1 MAKVLVSMKIFPTG
15 TDVDLNQLKQKIEKT
30 MPPDSSVYKFAE
42 EPVAFGL
49 NALIAHILLPED
61 KSGGLDE
68 IENNIQKVE
77 GVSQIQMIA
86 VRRV

>member
-1 MAKVLVSMKIFPTG
+1 MKIFPTG

>member
-1 MAKVLVSMKIFPTG
+1 
-15 TDVDLNQLKQKIEKT
+15 
-30 MPPDSSVYKFAE
+30 
-42 EPVAFGL
+42 VAFGL